1 MRENPMHRDY
11 YSSVE
16 WEKIMAF
23 SKTKETPF
31 LVVILDKIRQRFG
44 EFRTGF
50 PQAKIYYAVKANPDF
65 AVLSLLRD
73 LGSYFDIASIY
84 ELNDVLELGVSPDRV
99 SFGNTIKKAR
109 HVREAYE
116 KGVRLFAS
124 DSEADLRNLAK
135 EAPGSRVFFR
145 ILMDAITS
153 DADWPLSRKF
163 GCQPRMV
170 TDLVL
175 LAADFGLD
183 PYGLSFH
190 VGSQQR
196 EISAWDAAIAQAK
209 YLIES
214 LEKKRIYLRAMNM
227 GGGFPADYLVKSNP
241 LSVYAEEINRYL
253 DFHFGDAIPEI
264 YLEPGRGLVGEAGVL
279 VSEIVLISKKSR
291 QDLKR
296 WVYTDVGI
304 FNGLMETLGESI
316 KYPAYTDKTGETGDV
331 ILAGPTCDS
340 MDIMYE
346 HFKYQLPLSLQIGDR
361 IYWLST
367 GAYTASYSAI
377 EFNGFPPL
385 KTYCL

>member
-1 MRENPMHRDY
+1 MHRDY

-16 WEKIMAF
+16 WEKIIAF

-31 LVVILDKIRQRFG
+31 LVVILDKIRQKFW

-84 ELNDVLELGVSPDRV
+84 ELNDVLELGVSPERL

-109 HVREAYE
+109 HVHEAYK

-124 DSEADLRNLAK
+124 DSEADIRNLAK

-175 LAADFGLD
+175 LATELGLE

-214 LEKKRIYLRAMNM
+214 LEKKQIHLKAMNM

-253 DFHFGDAIPEI
+253 DFHFGNVIPEI

-279 VSEIVLISKKSR
+279 VSEIVLISKKSKP
-291 QDLKR
+291 DLNR